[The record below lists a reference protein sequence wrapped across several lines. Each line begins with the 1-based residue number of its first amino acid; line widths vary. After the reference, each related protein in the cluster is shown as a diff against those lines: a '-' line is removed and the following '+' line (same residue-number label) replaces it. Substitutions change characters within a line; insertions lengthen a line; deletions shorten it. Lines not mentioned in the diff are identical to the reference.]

1 MPALAT
7 QRSVSA
13 RNPLD
18 IVEEIVTA
26 NEWSFER
33 AADDELS
40 VEFPGHWCGYHL
52 HFVWSQDLSAMHLSC
67 FMDMKVPKKRFGA
80 VAELLALI
88 NTKLWLGAF
97 VLPAEESTPVF
108 RYTTLLRGATGA
120 SVEQLEDLVD
130 IALTECERFYP
141 AFQFVTWG
149 GKTPDEAMAA
159 SLLETVGEA

>member
-67 FMDMKVPKKRFGA
+67 FMDMKVPKKRKA
-80 VAELLALI
+80 RKRI
-88 NTKLWLGAF
+88 
-97 VLPAEESTPVF
+97 P
-108 RYTTLLRGATGA
+108 
-120 SVEQLEDLVD
+120 
-130 IALTECERFYP
+130 
-141 AFQFVTWG
+141 
-149 GKTPDEAMAA
+149 
-159 SLLETVGEA
+159 